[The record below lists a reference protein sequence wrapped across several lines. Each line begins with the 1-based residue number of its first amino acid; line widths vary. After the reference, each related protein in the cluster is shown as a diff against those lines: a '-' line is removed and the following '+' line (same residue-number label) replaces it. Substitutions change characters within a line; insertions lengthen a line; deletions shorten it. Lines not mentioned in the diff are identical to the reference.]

1 MKPLKK
7 NRLRGLI
14 DLGLNAGLQIR
25 VLWSDPDPV
34 FMIRFVPDPELAF
47 KMRSDPDPV
56 FKNWSDTDLV

>member
-14 DLGLNAGLQIR
+14 VPRVGLQIR

-34 FMIRFVPDPELAF
+34 FKIRLVPDPELAF
-47 KMRSDPDPV
+47 KMRSVPDPDPV
-56 FKNWSDTDLV
+56 FKNWSDPNLV